1 MAAKCNRALRGVTY
15 VSCWMLREDES
26 DAMWKLYCGDH
37 QGVAI
42 RTTYAKL
49 AVAASQPS
57 MYVGKV
63 TYVDF
68 EKTLIPDGNIFYA
81 AMHKRLAFVHESE
94 VRVVKVLF
102 QEMTTSFDDV
112 EYRGCPPPGLQL
124 DFDCS
129 SLLDG
134 IYVHPYAQEWFEKC
148 VRAVVQRFR
157 PELEPLLR
165 WSCMRTMPLY

>member
-1 MAAKCNRALRGVTY
+1 
-15 VSCWMLREDES
+15 
-26 DAMWKLYCGDH
+26 
-37 QGVAI
+37 
-42 RTTYAKL
+42 
-49 AVAASQPS
+49 
-57 MYVGKV
+57 
-63 TYVDF
+63 
-68 EKTLIPDGNIFYA
+68 
-81 AMHKRLAFVHESE
+81 MHKRLAFEHESE
-94 VRVVKVLF
+94 VRILKVLL
-102 QEMTTSFDDV
+102 QEITKEFDGV
-112 EYRGCPPPGLQL
+112 EYKGSPPLGLQL

>member
-1 MAAKCNRALRGVTY
+1 
-15 VSCWMLREDES
+15 MLREDES
-26 DAMWKLYCGDH
+26 DAMWKLYCGNH

-42 RTTYAKL
+42 GTTYEKL
-49 AVAASQPS
+49 AAAASQPS

-94 VRVVKVLF
+94 VRVVKVLVE
-102 QEMTTSFDDV
+102 EMTKECDGV
-112 EYRGCPPPGLQL
+112 EYKGRPPPGLQL

-134 IYVHPYAQEWFEKC
+134 IYLHPFSQEWFEKC
-148 VRAVVQRFR
+148 VRSVVNDFARN
-157 PELEPLLR
+157 
-165 WSCMRTMPLY
+165 WNHC